1 MLMPEHRIS
10 SLDALLRDQQMDVD
24 HLVTRTGIERKI
36 IVAMIAQRYTPSSEQ
51 RQQVSRVLGVH
62 REQIRWGHMA
72 IVEQHVNGPV

>member
-24 HLVTRTGIERKI
+24 HLVTRTGIEHKI
-36 IVAMIAQRYTPSSEQ
+36 IEAMVAQRYTPSPEQ

-72 IVEQHVNGPV
+72 IVEQHVNEPV

>member
-10 SLDALLRDQQMDVD
+10 SLDVLLRDQQMDVD

-36 IVAMIAQRYTPSSEQ
+36 IEAMVAQRYTPSPEQ